1 MVISHKLIE
10 ERLVTYEFGDHKAVL
25 PVDSHHE
32 GKGHEDVGTEEL
44 QETGLALVVVCL

>member
-10 ERLVTYEFGDHKAVL
+10 ESLVTYELGDHKAVL

-32 GKGHEDVGTEEL
+32 REGHEDVGADEL
-44 QETGLALVVVCL
+44 QGTEVVTLIEP